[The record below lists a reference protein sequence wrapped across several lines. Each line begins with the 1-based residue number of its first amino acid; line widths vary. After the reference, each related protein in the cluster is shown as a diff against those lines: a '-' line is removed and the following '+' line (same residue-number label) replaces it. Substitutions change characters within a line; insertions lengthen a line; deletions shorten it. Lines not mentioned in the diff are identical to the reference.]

1 MNDKKNCGHLLEG
14 QHQVATGAPAHTPSH
29 LQLAADC
36 NWLFPVDKYAFEHM
50 STLLL
55 TCNGY
60 HSVLYCKLI
69 ALNKKQTVEARCACN
84 VRIDLNSSLRIRAH
98 REFFLLL
105 ITFREIQ
112 RHRNF
117 NFSFINFFSYVNF
130 INKNKIYAIFL

>member
-1 MNDKKNCGHLLEG
+1 
-14 QHQVATGAPAHTPSH
+14 
-29 LQLAADC
+29 
-36 NWLFPVDKYAFEHM
+36 M